1 MSDYHPEKLFFSN
14 TDLDEGKLTNYT
26 NLALN
31 HLDDGELYLEY
42 KQSDALLLDDNRIKS
57 ANYDIEKGFG
67 LRGVV
72 GESTAYAHSSQISDI
87 SIIRRA

>member
-42 KQSDALLLDDNRIKS
+42 KQSDALLLDDNRIRS
-57 ANYDIEKGFG
+57 ANYDIEK
-67 LRGVV
+67 
-72 GESTAYAHSSQISDI
+72 AYIFTDVFLSFNSWV
-87 SIIRRA
+87 